1 MKKGVEKLQFH
12 SSFTMGFSLLN
23 MTEFF
28 VFRKTE
34 SCETKNPLLCGGRQ
48 QVLHKNHLSA
58 RIIEGSSHYY
68 GKER

>member
-1 MKKGVEKLQFH
+1 
-12 SSFTMGFSLLN
+12 MGFSLLN

-58 RIIEGSSHYY
+58 RIIEVSSHYY